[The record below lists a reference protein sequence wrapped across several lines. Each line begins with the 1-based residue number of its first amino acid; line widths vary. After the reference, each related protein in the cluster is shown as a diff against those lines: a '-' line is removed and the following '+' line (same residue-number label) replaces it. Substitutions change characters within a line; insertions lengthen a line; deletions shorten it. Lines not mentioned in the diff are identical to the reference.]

1 MNLLQ
6 LEQLANHL
14 EKEIISLRIK
24 GNYYKKKQLSFFL
37 LQINHLINIKRYKE
51 I

>member
-24 GNYYKKKQLSFFL
+24 GNKKKQLSFFL
-37 LQINHLINIKRYKE
+37 LEINHLINIKRYKK